1 MNRLLGTLF
10 AIATIA
16 AIVFA
21 ILNFGNYTSMRSAIE
36 PTSADATP
44 SEQTEIIDETLGE
57 SADSVDLEETASES
71 PAPTTAEG

>member
-10 AIATIA
+10 AIATIV

-21 ILNFGNYTSMRSAIE
+21 ILNFGNYTSMRSAAE
-36 PTSADATP
+36 PTSADAAP

-57 SADSVDLEETASES
+57 PANSVALGETASE
-71 PAPTTAEG
+71 APVTTIAE

>member
-21 ILNFGNYTSMRSAIE
+21 ILNFGNYTSMRSAAE
-36 PTSADATP
+36 PTSTDATP

-57 SADSVDLEETASES
+57 PANSVALGETAPE
-71 PAPTTAEG
+71 APVTTIAE